1 MTLVV
6 VGVKVT
12 MLYKF
17 KFYNARLQKQS
28 TDAVAKLA
36 SSQPRSEIGQIFNS
50 C

>member
-17 KFYNARLQKQS
+17 KFYNAWLQKINICCCEARFLSALKQNR
-28 TDAVAKLA
+28 LNF
-36 SSQPRSEIGQIFNS
+36 Q
-50 C
+50 